1 MTQIYWTRRQI
12 LDGQID
18 RADRAINVAK
28 NMHRIWERP
37 PLAQW
42 IAAPAEWQG
51 RADAAMVLKS
61 VLALEAARVMNAA
74 ALKALKMTPST
85 VKRWRD
91 AVAGARRRDKALNEA
106 CEEAIEDIRAEMH
119 AQAMAEEARAKERR
133 LAAQGKGRAP

>member
-18 RADRAINVAK
+18 RADRALAVAK
-28 NMHRIWERP
+28 DDALWNAP
-37 PLAQW
+37 PIAAW

-51 RADAAMVLKS
+51 RADAATVLKS

-74 ALKALKMTPST
+74 ALKALRLTPST

-91 AVAGARRRDKALNEA
+91 AVAGARRRDKAFSEA
-106 CEEAIEDIRAEMH
+106 CEEAIEDMRAEMH
-119 AQAMAEEARAKERR
+119 AQAMADEAEAKKRR
-133 LAAQGKGRAP
+133 LAAQAKGRAT